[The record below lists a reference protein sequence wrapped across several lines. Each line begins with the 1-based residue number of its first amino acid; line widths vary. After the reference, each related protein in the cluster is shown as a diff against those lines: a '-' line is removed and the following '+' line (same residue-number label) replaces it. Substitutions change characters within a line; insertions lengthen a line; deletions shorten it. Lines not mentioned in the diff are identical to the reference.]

1 MTKGWIK
8 KRHVWLWSLPCLA
21 LATALVAPERAR
33 AQVLYGSMV
42 GNVTDPD
49 GGVVPNATVTV
60 TNQGTGIATAG
71 ATNAAGEYNFV
82 TLQPGTYALRVSVSG
97 FKTFERRDL
106 TVDANDITRLNV
118 KLEVGNV
125 QQSITVAGEGPT
137 LQTDRAETHA
147 EVSSA
152 ELGNLP
158 VPPGRN
164 YQQLYRALPGFAP
177 PFNSHSIPTN
187 PSRSLE
193 FHVNGTSD
201 DQNNTRIDGVSST
214 TVQLPHIVSYVPAL
228 ESIQE
233 VNVVT
238 SSFDA
243 EQGLAGGAAINV
255 QIKSGTNQVHG
266 SLFEYHTNQHLNAWP
281 EAVPPGEVNKPKAIY
296 NQGGGTIGGP
306 IKKDKLFFFVSYEGT
321 FDHRTVE
328 RKVTVPTDAMRA
340 GDFSQ
345 FLPKKAGHFVIY
357 NPFTDDTGTTLAD
370 PGQRQL
376 LAAPGDP
383 RCDTTTNP
391 KCENIIPQSL
401 LDTPSALI
409 AGKILPLWPE
419 PNLPG
424 LRNNYFASG
433 PFSFDRHTI
442 DTKENWNI
450 SSKAN
455 MFARFSYLH
464 YKDHVPTVFGDK
476 LLGRPIGGS
485 SNPGHGHGAT
495 YSSTFGV
502 TYTFTPNFV
511 MDAYFGF
518 TKQATI
524 SEQPGL
530 GTNIGSDVLG
540 IPGTNGARKFESGW
554 PEFDFNGT
562 SDFAT
567 VGIDSNF
574 MPYYRHDPQYQ
585 YVANFNWVH
594 NKHNVRFGADI
605 YRQGLNQTQAE
616 WIGGGSFFGA
626 QGGFDFG
633 RDTTAL
639 CLDPPD
645 CSTGTN
651 TNRGNSFASFLLGVP
666 DAASK
671 SVQFP
676 DVYHIRAMLY
686 SSYIR
691 DRWNLTPNLTLD
703 YGVRWEYLPYP
714 TRTDRGLER
723 YDPTTNKVL
732 LCGVGQV
739 PGDCGVEISKTRF
752 APRIGRAW
760 RAANTFVVRAG
771 YGLTNDPYEGLE
783 LMRNNYPIME
793 PFGIQT
799 PSDFIAATT
808 LAQGLPPIPAPT
820 IPSSGILDIPPDVGF
835 EGQPKNLH
843 RGYIESWNFTL
854 QKELGLGFTAQAS
867 YVATRSIRQ
876 LGFTD
881 INASQIPFTNRAT
894 QPLLQEWGRTA
905 ATTFLEPLGTGHYD
919 SLQASLQRRFSK
931 GLMMNV
937 NYTWGKAINF
947 VDASSATPSIQ
958 SLAYLSMNRA
968 PTGFDLT
975 HNLAITNIWDLP
987 FGRGQKWLGNKG
999 ALTKIVSGFQVNNL
1013 VSLYSGFPFN
1023 VTGDCSAHW
1032 PGNSPT
1038 MINTIGKP
1046 TRVGNPNGFW
1056 YDPFAFA
1063 ETYDPNAPSLLP
1075 VERTPTCLAGALGTS
1090 GFDNLRGPG
1099 TFNWDFGLFRDFAI
1113 TERWHLQFRAE
1124 AFNFSNTPHFGGT
1137 AANGCTPD
1145 NAIGDANAIDQT
1157 TGRVTDPGPFMT
1169 LNNGVCD
1176 LAREGID
1183 ERQFRF
1189 GLRLSF

>member
-1 MTKGWIK
+1 M
-8 KRHVWLWSLPCLA
+8 
-21 LATALVAPERAR
+21 
-33 AQVLYGSMV
+33 
-42 GNVTDPD
+42 
-49 GGVVPNATVTV
+49 
-60 TNQGTGIATAG
+60 
-71 ATNAAGEYNFV
+71 
-82 TLQPGTYALRVSVSG
+82 
-97 FKTFERRDL
+97 
-106 TVDANDITRLNV
+106 
-118 KLEVGNV
+118 
-125 QQSITVAGEGPT
+125 
-137 LQTDRAETHA
+137 
-147 EVSSA
+147 
-152 ELGNLP
+152 
-158 VPPGRN
+158 
-164 YQQLYRALPGFAP
+164 
-177 PFNSHSIPTN
+177 
-187 PSRSLE
+187 RSL
-193 FHVNGTSD
+193 V
-201 DQNNTRIDGVSST
+201 
-214 TVQLPHIVSYVPAL
+214 L
-228 ESIQE
+228 
-233 VNVVT
+233 
-238 SSFDA
+238 
-243 EQGLAGGAAINV
+243 
-255 QIKSGTNQVHG
+255 
-266 SLFEYHTNQHLNAWP
+266 
-281 EAVPPGEVNKPKAIY
+281 
-296 NQGGGTIGGP
+296 
-306 IKKDKLFFFVSYEGT
+306 
-321 FDHRTVE
+321 
-328 RKVTVPTDAMRA
+328 
-340 GDFSQ
+340 
-345 FLPKKAGHFVIY
+345 
-357 NPFTDDTGTTLAD
+357 TLASLV
-370 PGQRQL
+370 L
-376 LAAPGDP
+376 LTEIAAAAPGDP

-651 TNRGNSFASFLLGVP
+651 TNRGNSFASFLLGLP

-752 APRIGRAW
+752 APRIGLAW

-799 PSDFIAATT
+799 PSDFVAATT

-854 QKELGLGFTAQAS
+854 QKELGLGFTAQTS

-881 INASQIPFTNRAT
+881 INASQIPFTNRTT
-894 QPLLQEWGRTA
+894 QPLLQEIGR
-905 ATTFLEPLGTGHYD
+905 
-919 SLQASLQRRFSK
+919 
-931 GLMMNV
+931 
-937 NYTWGKAINF
+937 
-947 VDASSATPSIQ
+947 
-958 SLAYLSMNRA
+958 
-968 PTGFDLT
+968 
-975 HNLAITNIWDLP
+975 
-987 FGRGQKWLGNKG
+987 
-999 ALTKIVSGFQVNNL
+999 
-1013 VSLYSGFPFN
+1013 
-1023 VTGDCSAHW
+1023 AH
-1032 PGNSPT
+1032 
-1038 MINTIGKP
+1038 
-1046 TRVGNPNGFW
+1046 V
-1056 YDPFAFA
+1056 
-1063 ETYDPNAPSLLP
+1063 
-1075 VERTPTCLAGALGTS
+1075 
-1090 GFDNLRGPG
+1090 
-1099 TFNWDFGLFRDFAI
+1099 
-1113 TERWHLQFRAE
+1113 
-1124 AFNFSNTPHFGGT
+1124 
-1137 AANGCTPD
+1137 
-1145 NAIGDANAIDQT
+1145 
-1157 TGRVTDPGPFMT
+1157 
-1169 LNNGVCD
+1169 
-1176 LAREGID
+1176 
-1183 ERQFRF
+1183 
-1189 GLRLSF
+1189 

>member
-1 MTKGWIK
+1 MKTHQ
-8 KRHVWLWSLPCLA
+8 RTDHVRAHFTLQSVCLQLLLTLLTLGLPPRCD
-21 LATALVAPERAR
+21 

-42 GNVTDPD
+42 GNITDPN
-49 GGVVPNATVTV
+49 GGAVPNAAVTV
-60 TNQGTGIATAG
+60 MNQATGVTTAG
-71 ATNAAGEYNFV
+71 TTNTAGEYNFV
-82 TLQPGTYALRVSVSG
+82 ALQAGTYSLKVSVSG
-97 FKTFERRDL
+97 FKTFEHRDL
-106 TVDANDITRLNV
+106 VVEANNITRTNV
-118 KLEVGNV
+118 TLEVGNV
-125 QQSITVAGEGPT
+125 QQAITVTGEAPV
-137 LQTDRAETHA
+137 LETDRADTHA
-147 EVSSA
+147 DVGST

-158 VPPGRN
+158 VPLGRN

-214 TVQLPHIVSYVPAL
+214 TVQLPHIVSYIPAL

-255 QIKSGTNQVHG
+255 QIKSGSNQVHG
-266 SLFEYHTNQHLNAWP
+266 SLFEYHTNQHLKAWP
-281 EAVPPGEVNKPKAIY
+281 QEVPPGEVNKPKAIY

-306 IKKDKLFFFVSYEGT
+306 IKKDKLFYFVSYEGT
-321 FDHRTVE
+321 WDHRNVQ
-328 RKVTVPTDAMRA
+328 RKKVTVPTDAMKA

-345 FLPKKAGHFVIY
+345 FLPDYVMY
-357 NPFTDDTGTTLAD
+357 NPYTDNTGTTLAD
-370 PGQRQL
+370 PSQRQP

-383 RCDTTTNP
+383 RCNTTTNP
-391 KCENIIPQSL
+391 TCENIIPQSL
-401 LDTPSALI
+401 LSTPSAQI
-409 AGKILPLWPE
+409 VAKILPLWPE

-424 LRNNYFASG
+424 LKNNYFASG

-442 DTKENWNI
+442 DSKVNWNI
-450 SSKAN
+450 SARAN
-455 MFARFSYLH
+455 VFGRFSYLH

-495 YSSTFGV
+495 YSSTFGA
-502 TYTFTPNFV
+502 TYTFTPTFV

-518 TKQATI
+518 TKQTTN
-524 SEQPGL
+524 SEQPSL
-530 GTNIGSDVLG
+530 GTNIGTDVLG
-540 IPGTNGARKFESGW
+540 IPGTNGTRKFESGW
-554 PEFDFNGT
+554 PEFDFNCAQCDG
-562 SDFAT
+562 DFNT
-567 VGIDSNF
+567 VGINTNF

-594 NKHNVRFGADI
+594 NKHNVRFGLDI

-616 WIGGGSFFGA
+616 WIGGGSFYGA

-639 CLDPPD
+639 CMDPPA
-645 CSTGTN
+645 CSTGTH
-651 TNRGNSFASFLLGVP
+651 TNRGNSFASFLLGLT

-676 DVYHIRAMLY
+676 DEYHIRAMLY

-691 DRWNLTPNLTLD
+691 DRWNVTPKLTLD
-703 YGVRWEYLPYP
+703 YGIRWEYLPYP
-714 TRTDRGLER
+714 TRTNRGLER
-723 YDPTTNKVL
+723 YDPTINKVL
-732 LCGVGQV
+732 LCGVSQV
-739 PGDCGVEISKTRF
+739 SSNCGVEISKTLF
-752 APRIGRAW
+752 APRVGLAW
-760 RAANTFVVRAG
+760 RPTNTLVVRAG

-799 PSDFIAATT
+799 PTDFIVATT
-808 LAQGLPPIPAPT
+808 LAQGLPSISPPT
-820 IPSSGILDIPPDVGF
+820 IPSSGILDIPGNIGF

-843 RGYIESWNFTL
+843 RGYIQSWNFTL
-854 QKELGLGFTAQAS
+854 QKELGWGFTGEAS
-867 YVATRSIRQ
+867 YVATRSTRQ

-881 INASQIPFTNRAT
+881 INAGQIPYTSRTT
-894 QPLLQEWGRTA
+894 QPLLQQWGRTA

-919 SLQASLQRRFSK
+919 SLQASLQRRFTK

-937 NYTWGKAINF
+937 NYTWSKAINF
-947 VDASSATPSIQ
+947 TDASSNTPNIQ
-958 SLAYLSMNRA
+958 SLAYLRMNRA

-987 FGRGQKWLGNKG
+987 FGQGQKWLGNKG

-1013 VSLYSGFPFN
+1013 VSLFSGYPFN
-1023 VTGDCSAHW
+1023 VTGDCDAHW

-1038 MINTIGKP
+1038 MINTIGTPKKIA
-1046 TRVGNPNGFW
+1046 NQSGFW
-1056 YDPFAFA
+1056 YDPYAFA
-1063 ETYDPNAPSLLP
+1063 ETFDPNNPGS
-1075 VERTPTCLAGALGTS
+1075 CLAGALGTS
-1090 GFDNLRGPG
+1090 GFNNLRGPG
-1099 TFNWDFGLFRDFAI
+1099 TFNWDFGLFRDFRI

-1124 AFNFSNTPHFGGT
+1124 AFNFTNTPHFGGT

-1145 NAIGDANAIDQT
+1145 NYIGDANAIDQT

-1169 LNNGVCD
+1169 LDNGVCD